1 MTSKS
6 STSSSS
12 KSLSQ
17 LEPKLSHKLSRQQST
32 ALLNIPCVSPGTWLT
47 TPCLNPLNRFN
58 HHFIAIH
65 PLLYCGYNGREINMV
80 NIWGEISKGQ
90 AKKYITK
97 TWKIVREPVSPQHAA
112 LIITRAISR
121 LGEKKYNGLTNNCEH
136 YACWCFT
143 GYSSSKQV
151 KESIINGF
159 SSGGAAIAGAG
170 IHISISWPCVC
181 LRFFFFYFRSVS
193 HF

>member
-1 MTSKS
+1 MSLRSNRSKS
-6 STSSSS
+6 SQANL
-12 KSLSQ
+12 SLPVE
-17 LEPKLSHKLSRQQST
+17 LTNKLSRQEST
-32 ALLNIPCVSPGTWLT
+32 ALLNIPVVSPGTWLT

-80 NIWGEISKGQ
+80 NLWGEISQGQ

-112 LIITRAISR
+112 LIITRAVSR
-121 LGEKKYNGLTNNCEH
+121 LGERKYKGLTNNCEH
-136 YACWCFT
+136 YANWCFT

-151 KESIINGF
+151 KESVLNGF
-159 SSGGAAIAGAG
+159 STGGAALAGAG
-170 IHISISWPCVC
+170 LFSYLFTILTS
-181 LRFFFFYFRSVS
+181 RYS
-193 HF
+193 HSL